1 MASNIF
7 QRIRT
12 RRVIARARTLSRDGL
27 PLRAIDL
34 LRGFNRQYPSPAVEA
49 ELVRVRHE
57 GFYTLTRTATSGPW
71 PPKTNDLFTDTDG
84 IPEIDVAQI
93 SAERIRS
100 GVFNHGSIIVRGLL
114 GPQDVEALR
123 ESIKNTYA
131 AHDRHLAGAP
141 LDETAPWFF
150 PFEPS
155 PREGVNADLSRD
167 WFRSTGAE
175 LAADSPRG
183 LFNLVECLDRNGIID
198 LITEYLGERPALS
211 VRKTSLRVVPHDQ
224 NAEHGWHQDGA
235 FLGNGI
241 RTMNL
246 WIALTDCGTDAPSMD
261 MVPRRLGSIVP
272 TGTEGAAFD
281 WSVSAREIDKV
292 CGEQGPTHLHFA
304 AGDAIIF
311 DEMNLHRTST
321 RPGMTK
327 ERLAIEAWFFAPSC
341 YPEDQLPILV

>member
-1 MASNIF
+1 MAQNFF

-12 RRVIARARTLSRDGL
+12 RRMIARARALSRDGF

-34 LRGFNRQYPSPAVEA
+34 LRDFNRRRPSSAVET
-49 ELVRVRHE
+49 ELVRIRHE
-57 GFYTLTRTATSGPW
+57 GFYTLNRTATSGPW
-71 PPKTNDLFTDTDG
+71 PPKTDDLFTDTGD
-84 IPEIDVAQI
+84 IPEIDAAQI
-93 SAERIRS
+93 SAELIRS

-114 GPQDVEALR
+114 GPHDVAALG
-123 ESIKNTYA
+123 ESIKSTYA

-141 LDETAPWFF
+141 LDETAPWFV
-150 PFEPS
+150 PFQPS
-155 PREGVNADLSRD
+155 TVASDKELNRSWYREG
-167 WFRSTGAE
+167 GAE

-183 LFNLVECLDRNGIID
+183 LFNLIECFERNSIIE
-198 LITEYLGERPALS
+198 LVTEYLNERPCLS
-211 VRKTSLRVVPHDQ
+211 VRKTSLRKIPSEL
-224 NAEHGWHQDGA
+224 NAENGWHQDGA
-235 FLGNGI
+235 FLGDGI

-261 MVPRRLGSIVP
+261 MVPRRLDSIVP